1 MSEQREETFTYTYSA
16 ARRAEA
22 EAIRKK
28 YLPKEEDKL
37 ETLRRLDRQAS
48 RKGSA
53 AAIAVGLAGSLIMG
67 AGMSMTMVWTETL
80 LFPGI
85 VVGLIGMA
93 GAAAAYPIYTSMTK
107 REREKIA
114 PEILRISQELLK

>member
-1 MSEQREETFTYTYSA
+1 
-16 ARRAEA
+16 
-22 EAIRKK
+22 
-28 YLPKEEDKL
+28 
-37 ETLRRLDRQAS
+37 
-48 RKGSA
+48 
-53 AAIAVGLAGSLIMG
+53 
-67 AGMSMTMVWTETL
+67 MTMVWTETL

-93 GAAAAYPIYTSMTK
+93 GAAAAYPIYTHMTK